1 MPSSKR
7 HKLVNAILLMLAA
20 EPSPGERLV
29 MIPVDEDVLVNIIEK
44 ASPWVVNISV
54 SMVQDAYMNA
64 APVQGMGSGIIV
76 DGAGYILTNN
86 HIVENADGMVVSMF
100 DGTQLD
106 GTLVGNDPMSDVA
119 VVKVDAGKKKLPVAK
134 LGDSDRVK
142 VGNIAVA
149 IGNPF
154 GFMLRGPT
162 VTVGVI
168 SALNRTIQAEKGV
181 YENLFQTDAHINP
194 GNSGGPL
201 LNSSGEVI
209 GMNSANIPYAQGIGF
224 SIPINS
230 AMAIAKELIEF
241 GKVTR
246 PWLGILG
253 IGMNKEI
260 AQYYNLSSEE
270 GVLVTRSFEKSPA
283 WEQGI
288 TSGDV
293 ILQADGKPV
302 KDMSE
307 LAGYIRKRKIGDS
320 VKLTIRRGNLQ
331 GDVVVRL
338 SEIPSAKS

>member
-1 MPSSKR
+1 
-7 HKLVNAILLMLAA
+7 VIF
-20 EPSPGERLV
+20 V
-29 MIPVDEDVLVNIIEK
+29 IPVDEEALVRIIEK

-64 APVQGMGSGIIV
+64 APVQGMGSGIII

-86 HIVENADGMVVSMF
+86 HIVENTDAMVVSMF

-106 GTLVGNDPMSDVA
+106 GLLVGNDPMSDIA
-119 VVKVDAGKKKLPVAK
+119 VVKVNGKKKLPVAE
-134 LGDSDRVK
+134 LGDSDKVK
-142 VGNIAVA
+142 VGQIAVA

-162 VTVGVI
+162 VTTGVI

-201 LNSSGEVI
+201 LNSAGEVI
-209 GMNSANIPYAQGIGF
+209 GMNSANIPFAQGIGF
-224 SIPINS
+224 SIPING
-230 AMAIAKELIEF
+230 AMAIARELIEH
-241 GKVTR
+241 GKVIR

-253 IGMNKEI
+253 IGLNKEI
-260 AQYYNLSSEE
+260 ASYYDLPAEE
-270 GVLVTRSFEKSPA
+270 GVLITKTFERSPA

-288 TSGDV
+288 VSGDV
-293 ILQADGKPV
+293 ITSVDKKPV

-307 LAGYIRKRKIGDS
+307 LAGYVRKKKIGD
-320 VKLTIRRGNLQ
+320 VIKLSIKRGNLQ
-331 GDVVVRL
+331 GDVQVRL
-338 SEIPSAKS
+338 AEIPTAK

>member
-1 MPSSKR
+1 
-7 HKLVNAILLMLAA
+7 
-20 EPSPGERLV
+20 
-29 MIPVDEDVLVNIIEK
+29 MIPVDEEELVRIIEN

-119 VVKVDAGKKKLPVAK
+119 VVKVESKKKLPVAK
-134 LGDSDRVK
+134 LGDSDSVK
-142 VGNIAVA
+142 VGHISIA

-162 VTVGVI
+162 VTIGVI
-168 SALNRTIQAEKGV
+168 SALNRTIQADKGV
-181 YENLFQTDAHINP
+181 FENLFQTDAHINP

-201 LNSSGEVI
+201 LNSKGEVI
-209 GMNSANIPYAQGIGF
+209 GMNSANIPFAQGIGF

-230 AMAIAKELIEF
+230 AMAIAKELIEH
-241 GKVTR
+241 GKVIR

-253 IGMNKEI
+253 IGLNKDI
-260 AQYYNLSSEE
+260 AAYYNLSADE
-270 GVLVTRSFEKSPA
+270 GVLITRSFENSPA
-283 WEQGI
+283 WAEGI

-293 ILQADGKPV
+293 ITKVDGKPI
-302 KDMSE
+302 KDMTE
-307 LAGYIRKRKIGDS
+307 LAGYVRKKKIGDVITLS
-320 VKLTIRRGNLQ
+320 VRRGNLQ
-331 GDVVVRL
+331 GDVKVRL
-338 SEIPSAKS
+338 AEIPTAK

>member
-1 MPSSKR
+1 
-7 HKLVNAILLMLAA
+7 
-20 EPSPGERLV
+20 
-29 MIPVDEDVLVNIIEK
+29 MIPVDEEVLVKIIEK

-86 HIVENADGMVVSMF
+86 HIVENSDAMVVSMF

-119 VVKVDAGKKKLPVAK
+119 VVKVENGKKKLPVAV
-134 LGDSDRVK
+134 LGDSEKVK
-142 VGNIAVA
+142 VGQIAVA

-162 VTVGVI
+162 VTIGVI

-201 LNSSGEVI
+201 LNSAGEVI
-209 GMNSANIPYAQGIGF
+209 GMNSANIPFAQGIGF
-224 SIPINS
+224 SIPINT
-230 AMAIAKELIEF
+230 AMAIARELIEH
-241 GKVTR
+241 GKVIR

-253 IGMNKEI
+253 IGLNKEI
-260 AQYYNLSSEE
+260 ATYYNLPVEE
-270 GVLVTRSFEKSPA
+270 GVLITKTFERSPA

-293 ILQADGKPV
+293 ITKVDDRPV

-307 LAGYIRKRKIGDS
+307 LAGYVRKKKIGD
-320 VKLTIRRGNLQ
+320 VIKLSIKRGNLQ
-331 GDVVVRL
+331 GDVQVRL
-338 SEIPSAKS
+338 AEIPTSK

>member
-1 MPSSKR
+1 
-7 HKLVNAILLMLAA
+7 
-20 EPSPGERLV
+20 
-29 MIPVDEDVLVNIIEK
+29 MIPVDEEVLVKIIEK

-86 HIVENADGMVVSMF
+86 HIVENSDAMVVSMF

-119 VVKVDAGKKKLPVAK
+119 VVKVENGKKKLPVAV
-134 LGDSDRVK
+134 LGDSEKVK
-142 VGNIAVA
+142 VGQIAVA

-162 VTVGVI
+162 VTIGVI

-201 LNSSGEVI
+201 LNSAGEVI
-209 GMNSANIPYAQGIGF
+209 GMNSANIPFAQGIGF
-224 SIPINS
+224 SIPINT
-230 AMAIAKELIEF
+230 AMAIARELIEH
-241 GKVTR
+241 GKVIR

-253 IGMNKEI
+253 IGLNKEI
-260 AQYYNLSSEE
+260 ATYYNLPVEE
-270 GVLVTRSFEKSPA
+270 GVLITKTFERSPA

-293 ILQADGKPV
+293 ITKVDDRPV

-307 LAGYIRKRKIGDS
+307 LAGYVRKKKIGD
-320 VKLTIRRGNLQ
+320 VIKLSIKRGNLQ
-331 GDVVVRL
+331 GDVQVRL
-338 SEIPSAKS
+338 AEIPTAK

>member
-1 MPSSKR
+1 
-7 HKLVNAILLMLAA
+7 
-20 EPSPGERLV
+20 
-29 MIPVDEDVLVNIIEK
+29 MIPVDEEELVKIIEK
-44 ASPWVVNISV
+44 ASPCVVNISV
-54 SMVQDAYMNA
+54 SMVRDAYMNA

-86 HIVENADGMVVSMF
+86 HIVENTDAMVVSMF

-106 GTLVGNDPMSDVA
+106 GTLVGNDPMSDIA
-119 VVKVDAGKKKLPVAK
+119 VVRINNGKKKLPVAK

-142 VGNIAVA
+142 VGQIAVA

-162 VTVGVI
+162 VTIGVI

-201 LNSSGEVI
+201 LNSAGEVI
-209 GMNSANIPYAQGIGF
+209 GMNSANIPFAQGIGF
-224 SIPINS
+224 SIPINA
-230 AMAIAKELIEF
+230 AMAIAKELIEH
-241 GKVTR
+241 GKVIR

-253 IGMNKEI
+253 IGLNKEI
-260 AQYYNLSSEE
+260 VQYYNLSVEE
-270 GVLVTRSFEKSPA
+270 GVLITRTFERSPA

-293 ILQADGKPV
+293 ITKVDGKPV

-307 LAGYIRKRKIGDS
+307 LAGYVRKKKIGDVIALS
-320 VKLTIRRGNLQ
+320 IKRGNLQ
-331 GDVVVRL
+331 GDVQVRL
-338 SEIPSAKS
+338 AEIPSSQ